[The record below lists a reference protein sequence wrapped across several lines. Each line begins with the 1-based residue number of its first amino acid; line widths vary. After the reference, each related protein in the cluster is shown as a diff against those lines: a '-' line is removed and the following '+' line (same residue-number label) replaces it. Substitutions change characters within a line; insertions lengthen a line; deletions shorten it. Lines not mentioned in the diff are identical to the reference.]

1 MTVFQNWISLVENAK
16 KMDLARG
23 EWLFMMSPDGAK
35 YSRFGLWEPLG
46 ASGDILVKSGR
57 AWGGFGGPRWSQ
69 EEPKMEP
76 RWPQMEPKMESLG
89 KLWGGFGKLGGGFGK
104 LWEGFGKL
112 WGGFGVAYLTWF
124 LISTQN
130 QHEFNPAGLVGRYA
144 WAA

>member
-1 MTVFQNWISLVENAK
+1 MENAK

-76 RWPQMEPKMESLG
+76 RWPQMEPTWGKMSQDERI
-89 KLWGGFGKLGGGFGK
+89 KKA
-104 LWEGFGKL
+104 EGRKKK
-112 WGGFGVAYLTWF
+112 AREPKQ
-124 LISTQN
+124 TQN
-130 QHEFNPAGLVGRYA
+130 KKSIYTNSRSTASGGPILVVVISSSSSSN
-144 WAA
+144 

>member
-1 MTVFQNWISLVENAK
+1 MENAK

-76 RWPQMEPKMESLG
+76 RWPQMEPKMEPRREKEEATQQKQGEKRKKQHKRG
-89 KLWGGFGKLGGGFGK
+89 KKG
-104 LWEGFGKL
+104 EGRRNTTEARRTKEAPTRKENKNKIL
-112 WGGFGVAYLTWF
+112 YIQTPDQPL
-124 LISTQN
+124 L
-130 QHEFNPAGLVGRYA
+130 
-144 WAA
+144 AAPY